1 MSTNIY
7 RTAYVD
13 LKSEVKMHGMKIS
26 KERGLP
32 IFVIQQYE
40 TNKLKKAR
48 SIGTIKAGVIEGDT
62 YFPGLVY

>member
-1 MSTNIY
+1 MSNNIY
-7 RTAYVD
+7 LTAHVD
-13 LKSEVKMHGMKIS
+13 LKAEVKMHGMKIS

-40 TNKLKKAR
+40 TDKLKKTG
-48 SIGTIKAGVIEGDT
+48 SIGTIKASVIEGDT

>member
-7 RTAYVD
+7 CTAYVD
-13 LKSEVKMHGMKIS
+13 LKAEVKMHGMKIS

-40 TNKLKKAR
+40 TDKLRDNKR
-48 SIGTIKAGVIEGDT
+48 SCN
-62 YFPGLVY
+62 